1 MTLPDSTS
9 LGLGPEV
16 DTVNYNSRQLAQTL
30 GISETAIAELQ
41 AKGLLLLQPTIKD
54 GRSYFFSQQAHRFRV
69 AVRWARK
76 DGIDIEEALACVE
89 ARWLARTRA
98 LKE

>member
-1 MTLPDSTS
+1 MTLPDSTFS
-9 LGLGPEV
+9 GLGPEV

-30 GISETAIAELQ
+30 GIPDTAIAELQ
-41 AKGLLLLQPTIKD
+41 AKGLLEPTIKD
-54 GRSYFFSQQAHRFRV
+54 GRSYFSSQQARRLGV

-89 ARWLARTRA
+89 ERWLARTRA